1 MTILY
6 FNTILYYHIYI
17 YILLVKNVRII
28 IRFRHN
34 TFYTIIILYVIYVS
48 TRSVIILLVF
58 FIVHFFFVKTR
69 MHAIITCETRQ
80 HCCLSRHIHI
90 IKYNIFMYTHILL
103 CARAH
108 ACVYVCVNACVC
120 SRRQDS
126 GGAANVGAL
135 CRLVNA
141 RRDVTSHARLT
152 KWTSFAKSAPP
163 PPKYIFPRP
172 FRAAF
177 TCRRIFVFFFF
188 NSPLYQFHSTCSK
201 LLLCSGI
208 MFIIIIII
216 NTSIKMSQSQFVF
229 IILL

>member
-1 MTILY
+1 M
-6 FNTILYYHIYI
+6 
-17 YILLVKNVRII
+17 R
-28 IRFRHN
+28 
-34 TFYTIIILYVIYVS
+34 
-48 TRSVIILLVF
+48 
-58 FIVHFFFVKTR
+58 
-69 MHAIITCETRQ
+69 
-80 HCCLSRHIHI
+80 
-90 IKYNIFMYTHILL
+90 
-103 CARAH
+103 ARTH
-108 ACVYVCVNACVC
+108 ACVCVCVNACVC

-141 RRDVTSHARLT
+141 RRDVTGHARLT

-177 TCRRIFVFFFF
+177 SCLRIFVFFFL

-201 LLLCSGI
+201 LLLCSEI
-208 MFIIIIII
+208 ICIIIIII

-229 IILL
+229 IILFYIYLTTKEAYFIYVYFFLKRIQKSVGIIEITIPNVSIYNITFIIRGSHCCHPVSNIIL